1 MILYNE
7 ASIYWIHLAEHTDIY
22 TQGYVGVSKNIDRRI
37 NDHIRELTANT
48 HTNPHLKYA
57 FKKYGW
63 DNFVVDI
70 FWCGEEKYCYALE
83 NTLRPSKNI
92 GWNITIGGHRGPGW
106 PKGKKQSEAT
116 KKKAKSTRLKRY
128 GDRKLL
134 REEERRESV
143 HANKEARKK
152 KNLEKQEE
160 HKKAV
165 AQRKLERR
173 QESLAKKEKLKKER
187 LAASLVLKR
196 EKKANSSI
204 IRPICTTCN
213 QRPRAIS
220 YHRPDGRIQYRS
232 KCEYCIKRGRKMT
245 PPIPRWTQA
254 GYKKKMVCDRCGFR
268 SRWAAQLLV
277 FHVDG
282 NLNNNKV
289 GNLKT
294 ICQNCVIDVAK
305 SDLPWRLGDLESDV

>member
-7 ASIYWIHLAEHTDIY
+7 ASIYWIHLVEHTDIY
-22 TQGYVGVSKNIDRRI
+22 TQGYVGVSKNMDRRI
-37 NDHIRELTANT
+37 NDHIRKLTTNT

-57 FKKYGW
+57 FNKYGW
-63 DNFVVDI
+63 EKVVVDI
-70 FWCGEEKYCYALE
+70 FWCGEEKYCYVLE

-134 REEERRESV
+134 REEERRELV

-165 AQRKLERR
+165 AQRKLNRS

-187 LAASLVLKR
+187 LAASIVL
-196 EKKANSSI
+196 KKANSSI
-204 IRPICTTCN
+204 IRPICNVCN
-213 QRPRAIS
+213 QRSRAIS
-220 YHRPDGRIQYRS
+220 YYRPNGKIQYRS
-232 KCEYCIKRGRKMT
+232 RCENCIKRNRSK
-245 PPIPRWTQA
+245 PPANPRWATA
-254 GYKKKMVCDRCGFR
+254 GYVKKIVCERCGFR
-268 SRWAAQLLV
+268 ARWSAQLLV
-277 FHVDG
+277 FHLDA
-282 NLNNNKV
+282 NLNNTHAR
-289 GNLKT
+289 NLKT
-294 ICQNCVIDVAK
+294 ICQNCVIDISKA
-305 SDLPWRLGDLESDV
+305 DLPWRPGDLSPDA